1 MIEKITNW
9 YLNIFAL
16 LVLTIITTLLI
27 IVWAILGILVSP
39 WFFLGYILTVILTPA
54 IVILWIE
61 IPSVLE
67 W

>member
-9 YLNIFAL
+9 YLKIFAL
-16 LVLTIITTLLI
+16 LVLTIFTAVLI
-27 IVWAILGILVSP
+27 ISWAVLGILVSP
-39 WFFLGYILTVILTPA
+39 WFFLGYILTIILAPA